1 MDALKEQLEDE
12 RTEKEVQF
20 KKIQNVWVE
29 FYIGNQ
35 TVKGCPASRT
45 RKIKNNIKSAGGGKK
60 EHETDC

>member
-35 TVKGCPASRT
+35 TVKGCSASRT
-45 RKIKNNIKSAGGGKK
+45 RETENYIKSAGGSK
-60 EHETDC
+60 EKHEANC